1 MNKLL
6 NNESTLKLLQLIC
19 AGEGV
24 HINISKSAQEFNKHR
39 NTIQSR
45 VDQLIDLKIIEKPYY
60 PLQWLLNEYPLLVI
74 SKEKFYRDET
84 TKTLI
89 ENDPHII
96 AGFFFQEEVYN
107 TLTIQ
112 FHADLYSY
120 QTWSDNI
127 LEDGKIIKEE
137 DRHPPDALLF
147 SIKRILKFDPRAPLR
162 VIESG
167 FKKGIIKE
175 VGGLELD
182 PLTLKILKIVLSG
195 EGIRTNENFLARTLD
210 VNRNTITRQIQNLLQ
225 KKIISKP
232 VSRFPLVFVP
242 PNYMLIFSLF
252 EIKRRCKEVE
262 GFIRRDPRVPLLI
275 KANVERYNYFVTSV
289 FRTVEDH
296 LKWQE
301 RYTQNFSACIEAIK
315 NTYLSPAMSFSI
327 KQNFVSLELLKRKME
342 ILHRQKLEESV

>member
-24 HINISKSAQEFNKHR
+24 HINISKLAQEFNKHR
-39 NTIQSR
+39 NTIKSR

-225 KKIISKP
+225 KKIISKIAT
-232 VSRFPLVFVP
+232 R
-242 PNYMLIFSLF
+242 
-252 EIKRRCKEVE
+252 
-262 GFIRRDPRVPLLI
+262 PLL
-275 KANVERYNYFVTSV
+275 
-289 FRTVEDH
+289 
-296 LKWQE
+296 
-301 RYTQNFSACIEAIK
+301 
-315 NTYLSPAMSFSI
+315 
-327 KQNFVSLELLKRKME
+327 
-342 ILHRQKLEESV
+342 